1 PDNVR
6 VSYGTAGFRGNA
18 SGMEYVFFRMGMLA
32 ALRSKLKEAAIGVMV
47 TASHNPEHDNGVK
60 LIDPQGEMLA
70 QSWESLATALANVTN
85 DQLIEQL
92 KQIIDSQKIPL
103 SNTSFSFYC
112 KRLQVSNEVV
122 CNKTT
127 FANASAF
134 GATCHD
140 HGLLTTPQLHYIL
153 ACYNG
158 GDIKVDEEHYYQNYA
173 SAFKALLNVV
183 SLCKLNPVTS
193 PVTVDCANGV
203 GAAKLTKLAE
213 RIGANI
219 IDIVVYNDGQS
230 GKLNENCGADYVKVQ
245 QRAPAGLNMEPF
257 HRYASFDGDADRLIY
272 YTLDSDCNFIL
283 LDGDK
288 IAALFATYI
297 RDNLKKVNIEKNSVS
312 ASINLRLGIIQTAY
326 ANGNSTNF
334 LINQQNIEIACTP
347 TGVKYLH
354 EKALTFDIGVYFEAN
369 GHGTV
374 SFSLFYLKRLQKG
387 ESAFDPNKSAE
398 ERFAA
403 KKLKLFL
410 DIINQTVGD
419 AMCDLLAVEA
429 ILQDKNWS
437 VKEWYRIY
445 TELPNRQAKVQVAD
459 RRIIETGDAERKVIL
474 PSMLQPAIDEL
485 VRKYP
490 SGRSFVRPS
499 GTEDVVR
506 VYAEAN
512 TQENAD
518 DLAQQVSLA
527 VYNIGG

>member
-103 SNTSFSFYC
+103 SNTSFTISVHIGLTVHGPSSLSLS
-112 KRLQVSNEVV
+112 RAVLDG
-122 CNKTT
+122 
-127 FANASAF
+127 ASAF

-183 SLCKLNPVTS
+183 SLFTS

-297 RDNLKKVNIEKNSVS
+297 RDNLKK

-387 ESAFDPNKSAE
+387 ESGSHDNSQIS
-398 ERFAA
+398 
-403 KKLKLFL
+403 KLKLFL

-527 VYNIGG
+527 VYNIGGGV

>member
-1 PDNVR
+1 KPDNVR

-103 SNTSFSFYC
+103 SNTSFNIV
-112 KRLQVSNEVV
+112 RLNVKKPSSLSLSRAVLDG
-122 CNKTT
+122 
-127 FANASAF
+127 ASAF

-297 RDNLKKVNIEKNSVS
+297 RDNLKK

-369 GHGTV
+369 GHGTITV
-374 SFSLFYLKRLQKG
+374 NQECKNKISAA
-387 ESAFDPNKSAE
+387 AFDPNKSAE

-527 VYNIGG
+527 VYNIGGGVGKKPLF

>member
-1 PDNVR
+1 KPDNVR

-70 QSWESLATALANVTN
+70 QSWESLATALANAPFPIVQEVLALPEKIGTPCIF
-85 DQLIEQL
+85 LA
-92 KQIIDSQKIPL
+92 KIIIKNLRPSSL
-103 SNTSFSFYC
+103 SLS
-112 KRLQVSNEVV
+112 RAVLDG
-122 CNKTT
+122 
-127 FANASAF
+127 ASAF

-173 SAFKALLNVV
+173 SAFKALLNV
-183 SLCKLNPVTS
+183 PVTS

-297 RDNLKKVNIEKNSVS
+297 RDNLKK

-369 GHGTV
+369 GHGTITV
-374 SFSLFYLKRLQKG
+374 NQECKNKISAA
-387 ESAFDPNKSAE
+387 AFDPNKSAE

-527 VYNIGG
+527 VY

>member
-1 PDNVR
+1 

-103 SNTSFSFYC
+103 SNTSFMLIHVYINNSY
-112 KRLQVSNEVV
+112 KPSSLSLSRAVLDG
-122 CNKTT
+122 
-127 FANASAF
+127 ASAF

-173 SAFKALLNVV
+173 SAFKALLNK
-183 SLCKLNPVTS
+183 KLMNQPVTS

-297 RDNLKKVNIEKNSVS
+297 RDNLKK

-374 SFSLFYLKRLQKG
+374 T
-387 ESAFDPNKSAE
+387 FDPNKSAE

-527 VYNIGG
+527 VYNIGGGVGKKPLFKGNKCLVN